1 MRFNPNVH
9 TFRPISLACCALALL
24 SLVGCAKSAKD
35 REAMAVTPGYTPTLV
50 DVAKA
55 YNESCA
61 GGGRESNNCAHYL
74 ADAFIRAGFY
84 DLKTSK
90 LITEHCKCGAG
101 RAVRSQDLLKWFQE
115 KSTRFHQGRPDA
127 NTGFWAA
134 YQEKPGERHVTLIDT
149 ATGKFY
155 GTADCKDW
163 PIQWYY
169 QW

>member
-1 MRFNPNVH
+1 MHSYRF
-9 TFRPISLACCALALL
+9 LLLCCASTLL
-24 SLVGCAKSAKD
+24 LISGCAKSA
-35 REAMAVTPGYTPTLV
+35 REREGLSHPSSYTPTLA

-74 ADAFIRAGFY
+74 ADAFIRAGY
-84 DLKTSK
+84 TDLKSTT
-90 LITEHCKCGAG
+90 LVTERCKCGAG
-101 RAVRSQDLLKWFQE
+101 RAVRAQDLLKWFQAQS
-115 KSTRFHQGRPDA
+115 KTFHQGRPDP
-127 NTGFWAA
+127 NTGYWAA
-134 YQEKPGERHVTLIDT
+134 YQEKPGDRHVTLIDT

>member
-1 MRFNPNVH
+1 ML
-9 TFRPISLACCALALL
+9 TLRPMLLVCCALALL
-24 SLVGCAKSAKD
+24 ALAGCAKSAKD
-35 REAMAVTPGYTPTLV
+35 RERFSATSGYTPTLE

-55 YNESCA
+55 YNEACV

-74 ADAFIRAGFY
+74 ADAFIRAGY
-84 DLKTSK
+84 TDLKTSK
-90 LITEHCKCGAG
+90 LITERCKCGAG

-115 KSTRFHQGRPDA
+115 KSLRFHQGRPEA

-134 YQEKPGERHVTLIDT
+134 YQEKPGDRHVTLIDT

-163 PIQWYY
+163 PVQWYY